1 MVDTGRTCAYLPKAM
16 QPARNARPMPVPDFD
31 EIKDTFAFLDD
42 WEDRYRYIIELG
54 NQLTPYPEAN
64 KTEATKV
71 KGCVSQV
78 WLSFKREKAEGAQ
91 EQIHLTGDSD
101 AHIVRGLM
109 AIVFSIFSG
118 KTPQE
123 ILDTDVQKIFESL
136 ELKDHISPQRSNGL
150 NAMVQRI
157 QQEAATLNA
166 AS

>member
-1 MVDTGRTCAYLPKAM
+1 MKKANSTAM
-16 QPARNARPMPVPDFD
+16 QLDQILSDFEFID
-31 EIKDTFAFLDD
+31 E

-54 NQLTPYPEAN
+54 NQLPPYPEVN

-78 WLSFKREKAEGAQ
+78 WLSFKREKTEGGQ

-123 ILDTDVQKIFESL
+123 ILGTDVQKIFENL

-157 QQEAATLNA
+157 QQEAATLST

>member
-1 MVDTGRTCAYLPKAM
+1 M
-16 QPARNARPMPVPDFD
+16 QLDQILSDFEFID
-31 EIKDTFAFLDD
+31 E

-54 NQLTPYPEAN
+54 NQLPPYPEVN

-78 WLSFKREKAEGAQ
+78 WLSFKREKTEGGQ

-123 ILDTDVQKIFESL
+123 ILGTDVQKIFENL

-157 QQEAATLNA
+157 QQEAATLST

>member
-1 MVDTGRTCAYLPKAM
+1 M
-16 QPARNARPMPVPDFD
+16 QLDQILSDFEFID
-31 EIKDTFAFLDD
+31 E

-54 NQLTPYPEAN
+54 NQLPAYPESN

-78 WLSFKREKAEGAQ
+78 WLSFECEQSEG
-91 EQIHLTGDSD
+91 EQKKIHLTGDSD

-118 KTPQE
+118 KTAQE
-123 ILDTDVQKIFESL
+123 VLAINVQNIFETL

-157 QQEAATLNA
+157 QQEAAA
-166 AS
+166 QRASA